1 MAYAEGK
8 QKLIDAALKLSAEKR
23 SFANIGLR
31 ELAREAELNP
41 NTFYRHFDSLD
52 DLGIC
57 MIEDIGDV
65 LSSALR
71 EVRRQKFDP
80 LRVNEQSLELFFNFV
95 LQYQDSLVVA
105 ACERYSTSPT
115 VRQALEG
122 RLEKF
127 AEEIADDV
135 SKMGG
140 LLVLP
145 REVIDEVMH
154 HIIHHCF
161 RIAVDY
167 IEQPQQREAIFEET
181 RRYIT
186 MLFLGA
192 MTLTDSKNKNAAQ

>member
-8 QKLIDAALKLSAEKR
+8 QRLIDAALKLSAEKR

-31 ELAREAELNP
+31 ELAREAQLNP
-41 NTFYRHFDSLD
+41 NTFYRHFESLD

-65 LSSALR
+65 LSSAMR

-80 LRVNEQSLELFFNFV
+80 LKVNEQSLTLFFDFV

-105 ACERYSTSPT
+105 ACERYSTSPP
-115 VRQALEG
+115 VRQALES
-122 RLEKF
+122 RLDKF
-127 AEEIADDV
+127 AQEIADDV

-145 REVIDEVMH
+145 RPVIGEVMQ
-154 HIIHHCF
+154 HITHHCF

-167 IEQPQQREAIFEET
+167 IEQPEQRAAIFEET
-181 RRYIT
+181 RRYIS

-192 MTLTDSKNKNAAQ
+192 IALENNKQ